1 MALNTEKQDDFILW
15 CRKIAA
21 DTGMQPQMIPT
32 LVSTT
37 LKQISR
43 QIKLLVPH
51 QYERRNEDRYGIP
64 WQVVRLPKANTVICV
79 QHATYA
85 STVYISALRD
95 SSLTWKTNLQKP
107 HCEYSYYSD
116 LFPYLHLQTPNRA
129 YWYAKEV
136 KVTENVHCSYLVSSL
151 VVVDAFLRRECGQ

>member
-21 DTGMQPQMIPT
+21 DTGMQPQTIPT

-37 LKQISR
+37 LKQISL
-43 QIKLLVPH
+43 QIELLVPH

-85 STVYISALRD
+85 STVYIFS
-95 SSLTWKTNLQKP
+95 
-107 HCEYSYYSD
+107 
-116 LFPYLHLQTPNRA
+116 
-129 YWYAKEV
+129 
-136 KVTENVHCSYLVSSL
+136 TEGF
-151 VVVDAFLRRECGQ
+151 FLDMEDQFTEAQL